1 MQRFDNTYTNEM
13 NSMGRPPMAQDM
25 GDWGAEINGGGMNH
39 MAEED
44 QMQSPMWQGRNMDRP
59 MSDSMMNRNPMMNG
73 GQMMN
78 GSQMMNNGSM
88 DRGDDLADSMQ
99 NNLSEDVIG
108 SPTTVQE
115 AYYGSLRAF
124 LSQNKG
130 NYVVATF
137 LIGTQGTAE
146 FEGVL
151 YEVGNDYMVI
161 YQEGRDRYIVVDI
174 YSLKYIEFY
183 DTERR
188 RLCNQLLR
196 QQGMWP
202 MGGQMGSMQ
211 NGSMQWSPVN
221 PMQQR

>member
-1 MQRFDNTYTNEM
+1 MMQRFDNTYTNGM
-13 NSMGRPPMAQDM
+13 NNMGRPPMTQDL
-25 GDWGAEINGGGMNH
+25 GDWGAEINGGGMNN
-39 MAEED
+39 MAMED
-44 QMQSPMWQGRNMDRP
+44 QMQPQTRQEQNMNRP
-59 MSDSMMNRNPMMNG
+59 MNGSMMNSGMVSRNN
-73 GQMMN
+73 
-78 GSQMMNNGSM
+78 
-88 DRGDDLADSMQ
+88 DLADSMQ

-108 SPTTVQE
+108 APVTVQE

-130 NYVVATF
+130 NFVVATF

-146 FEGVL
+146 FEGIL

-183 DTERR
+183 DTEKR
-188 RLCNQLLR
+188 RLCNQLLQ
-196 QQGMWP
+196 QQGMWS
-202 MGGQMGSMQ
+202 MGNQT
-211 NGSMQWSPVN
+211 NSMQWNRNN